1 MKNNSII
8 EVVFFLATSR
18 PICGDFFSLCTKPS
32 EHTTTAAATT
42 TARATAL
49 AFISNCSC
57 LSAAGQSHLLP
68 NGMAHRIF
76 HAVPCHAMPCRT
88 LATQPPSHP
97 LDRSC
102 AARRFI
108 SMLHLMFDSLF
119 QVRLRCAFSL
129 SISFLLSIFD
139 TLEYVFKGVLDFYK
153 PNHEIISFIG

>member
-88 LATQPPSHP
+88 LATQPPFAPFGP
-97 LDRSC
+97 LLRRSTVHQYV
-102 AARRFI
+102 A
-108 SMLHLMFDSLF
+108 LD
-119 QVRLRCAFSL
+119 VRLSVSGSLALCIFAFDF
-129 SISFLLSIFD
+129 FLAFD
-139 TLEYVFKGVLDFYK
+139 FRY
-153 PNHEIISFIG
+153 P